1 MRLQQGEVPSDGVS
15 VALYRELLRLFAEVE
30 YLKAEFA
37 YFKADEQQLRQ
48 RTGRTKTKVTPRPKA

>member
-1 MRLQQGEVPSDGVS
+1 MPSDGVS

-48 RTGRTKTKVTPRPKA
+48 RTGRTKTTRVRPRPKA